1 MEEEL
6 DTLRRRIKK
15 LERSNRILTAKL
27 ERSEEN
33 RRRLEE
39 LKERHGTLQRTII
52 SELRAAQEQVRRAN
66 EELGRRV
73 DERTRALRSANAALI
88 EARDAALAANQAKS
102 YFLATMSHELR
113 TPLNVIIGYAELLQE
128 LVADGLLDDG
138 APDRG
143 VLSISGD
150 DLEAMR
156 ALRSALTRRARVI
169 DNDAAQEDLDRI
181 LRAARHLLT
190 LIDDILDLSKIEA
203 GASELQLAPVD
214 LARFFAEMA
223 DTARTLANK
232 QRNKFSLTL
241 AALPDDFV
249 TDRTKL
255 RQIVN
260 NLLSNAAKFTRD
272 GELELSARCV
282 AQRLLISVRDSG
294 IGIAREDFS
303 KLFKPFSQVEAA
315 ANRRFE
321 GSGLGLALVR
331 KHCQLLGGE
340 VDVESELGVGSTF
353 TVTLPIAIERAAG
366 EQRAG

>member
-1 MEEEL
+1 MNDDLE
-6 DTLRRRIKK
+6 TLRRRVKK

-33 RRRLEE
+33 RRRLEL
-39 LKERHGTLQRTII
+39 LKERHETLQRTII

-66 EELGRRV
+66 QELGRRV
-73 DERTRALRSANAALI
+73 DERTRELQRANAALI
-88 EARDAALAANQAKS
+88 EARDAALAANQTKS

-113 TPLNVIIGYAELLQE
+113 TPLNVIIGYAELLQD
-128 LVADGLLDDG
+128 LVEDGALDEGAASRGLLSV
-138 APDRG
+138 A
-143 VLSISGD
+143 GD
-150 DLEAMR
+150 EGLETLR
-156 ALRSALTRRARVI
+156 ALRDALDQRARVI
-169 DNDAAQEDLDRI
+169 DNATAQEDLERI

-203 GASELQLAPVD
+203 GASELHLAPLE
-214 LARFFAEMA
+214 LAGFLSEMA

-232 QRNKFSLTL
+232 HRNRFSLTL
-241 AALPDDFV
+241 DALPDVYV

-272 GELELSARCV
+272 GELELSARAV
-282 AQRLLISVRDSG
+282 EGHLLIAVRDSG
-294 IGIAREDFS
+294 IGIAPEDFS
-303 KLFKPFSQVEAA
+303 KLFKPFSQIEAA

-331 KHCQLLGGE
+331 KHCQMLGG
-340 VDVESELGVGSTF
+340 DVELESELGVGSTF
-353 TVTLPIAIERAAG
+353 TVTLPLEASRARAAG
-366 EQRAG
+366 E